1 MSISLWRC
9 MPLLG
14 KMFYL
19 VWRKINLIGT
29 PLCYAN
35 KSVSLTN
42 VWSRT
47 VHIHYFL
54 LSNTF
59 LLLKGTFTP
68 QQRRLYHPGGVWK
81 TTPPPCIGRLL
92 EKSPEGYFS
101 KKIPKKCIES
111 TMFLWYFTHTD
122 KKNLMYL
129 PPMHNKSLPP
139 CINSCL

>member
-1 MSISLWRC
+1 
-9 MPLLG
+9 
-14 KMFYL
+14 MFYL
-19 VWRKINLIGT
+19 VWRKLNLIGT

-42 VWSRT
+42 VGSRT

-59 LLLKGTFTP
+59 SSTEK
-68 QQRRLYHPGGVWK
+68 QLYPTAASFVAPGGGVWK

-92 EKSPEGYFS
+92 EKSPGGYFP
-101 KKIPKKCIES
+101 KKILKKCIKS

>member
-1 MSISLWRC
+1 MPISLWRC
-9 MPLLG
+9 IPLLG

-29 PLCYAN
+29 PLCYEN

-42 VWSRT
+42 VGSRT
-47 VHIHYFL
+47 VHILFSSFKYFFFYWKAAL
-54 LSNTF
+54 PHRSVVCIT
-59 LLLKGTFTP
+59 
-68 QQRRLYHPGGVWK
+68 PGGVWK

-101 KKIPKKCIES
+101 KKIPKKCIKS